1 MKKIIL
7 GFVLSMMYSVSAQAR
22 VAFVDPS
29 GNIISNPQPQPAEG
43 ITAAEADM
51 AVNAIEVTTSSPAF
65 YETPLVIGGAI
76 FAVLLI
82 GFVLYLKRR
91 K

>member
-1 MKKIIL
+1 MKKVIL
-7 GFVLSMMYSVSAQAR
+7 SFVIFIMSAVEAQAR
-22 VAFVDPS
+22 VAFIDPS
-29 GNIISNPQPQPAEG
+29 GNIIDPPNAEG

-51 AVNAIEVTTSSPAF
+51 AVNAIEVTTSNSAF
-65 YETPLVIGGAI
+65 YEAPLVIGGAI